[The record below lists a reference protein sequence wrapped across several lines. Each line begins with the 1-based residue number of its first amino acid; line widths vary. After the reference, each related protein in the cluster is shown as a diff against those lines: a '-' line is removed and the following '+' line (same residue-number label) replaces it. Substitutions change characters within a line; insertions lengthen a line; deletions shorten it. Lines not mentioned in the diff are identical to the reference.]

1 MAGPEPEGNPPGP
14 GWILGEFVGYED
26 EADLARALEDL
37 DALEEVAEGLFVRR
51 VVPVRLEGHLRYGA
65 WAWLFPEDRLPR
77 LEREAIEV
85 PDGDGSAYF

>member
-1 MAGPEPEGNPPGP
+1 M
-14 GWILGEFVGYED
+14 LS
-26 EADLARALEDL
+26 
-37 DALEEVAEGLFVRR
+37 VAVRR
-51 VVPVRLEGHLRYGA
+51 LSPSAASDAGVPVRLEGHLRYGA